1 MSIEYVGLGD
11 HEALKNFT
19 QRGAEPLLMA
29 VVERDGST
37 TWLARANM
45 DEKHLDMLTKSFFD
59 WKAQY
64 RKARKAGL
72 TSGQQRIITP

>member
-1 MSIEYVGLGD
+1 MSIVGLGEGD
-11 HEALKNFT
+11 LLRSLTH
-19 QRGAEPLLMA
+19 RGAEPLLMA

-45 DEKHLDMLTKSFFD
+45 ADKHLDMLTKSFFD

-64 RKARKAGL
+64 KKARKAGL
-72 TSGQQRIITP
+72 TGDQQRIVTP